1 MILRR
6 ALIVLALAAA
16 PCAALAQADGDGPI
30 ARTAP
35 AGPPPQTAAES
46 FLATN
51 AKVTG
56 VKTTASGLQ
65 YKITKS
71 GPADGVPPTLSE
83 GVAVNYEGSLT
94 SGQVFDSTYQRGQP
108 AAFGVAEVV
117 PGWTE
122 VLQLMRPGDE
132 WVVYLPPELGYG
144 SRSTGPIPANSVL
157 VFRMELLQV
166 LKRRGE

>member
-1 MILRR
+1 MIPRH
-6 ALIVLALAAA
+6 ALIILALAAS

-35 AGPPPQTAAES
+35 AGQPPMTETET
-46 FLATN
+46 FLAAN
-51 AKVTG
+51 AKLPG

-71 GPADGVPPTLSE
+71 GPADGAPPTLSE
-83 GVAVNYEGSLT
+83 GVAVNYEGSLI
-94 SGQVFDSTYQRGQP
+94 SGRVFDSTYQRGQP

-144 SRSTGPIPANSVL
+144 SRSAGPIPPNSVL

-166 LKRRGE
+166 LKPRSE